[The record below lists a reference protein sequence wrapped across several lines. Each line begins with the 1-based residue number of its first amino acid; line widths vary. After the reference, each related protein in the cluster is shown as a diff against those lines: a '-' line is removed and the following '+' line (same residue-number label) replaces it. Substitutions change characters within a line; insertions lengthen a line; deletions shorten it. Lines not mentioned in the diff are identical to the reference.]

1 MAKNIGLIKF
11 TGKLGGLSGR
21 DTPFGNV
28 IQTPGGF
35 KGDRIKTEARYEKTR
50 QLYTEFGRCA
60 TLASLFKRNLDFYLK
75 LLPDPYVYNH
85 IQKWM
90 TSIKEFDVISPKGE
104 KTVGKG
110 LLTEEGTLLFSQF
123 SFNRKRRFDFGGT
136 TDYHANLE
144 TGTLTFDRF
153 DTSRLKFPFG
163 AKSLGLQFV
172 LMRVDFENSFS
183 MISCCEMVHLAQGE
197 VFSNVL
203 NTNVPDGDGLLVGI
217 LFIGFG
223 SNSIFKRCEENV
235 LEMVI
240 QSSAATRPLVSR
252 IKKNVFLKLLLQL
265 EECTLTPKILV

>member
-35 KGDRIKTEARYEKTR
+35 KSDRIKTEPRYEKTR
-50 QLYTEFGRCA
+50 QLYTEFGKCA

-90 TSIKEFDVISPKGE
+90 TAVKECDVTSPKGE

-110 LLTEEGTLLFSQF
+110 LLTEEGALSFSQF
-123 SFNRKRRFDFGGT
+123 SFNRKRRFGFGGT

-153 DTSRLKFPFG
+153 DTSLLTFPSG
-163 AKSLGLQFV
+163 AKSIGLQFI
-172 LMRVDFENSFS
+172 LMRVDFENADCA
-183 MISCCEMVHLAQGE
+183 ISCSEMVVLDKGF
-197 VFSNVL
+197 VFSHTLTAVVPNGNGVL
-203 NTNVPDGDGLLVGI
+203 LGI
-217 LFIGFG
+217 LFLGFCSG
-223 SNSIFKRCEENV
+223 DIWKRCDKNA
-235 LEMVI
+235 LEVI
-240 QSSAATRPLVSR
+240 SIR
-252 IKKNVFLKLLLQL
+252 
-265 EECTLTPKILV
+265 